1 MTFGFGTAVCPDC
14 YDGEQPFLFF
24 DDGFWLNRVMTKIL
38 GRRESRFPVSD
49 DAELVLSAFESSE
62 VEVTA

>member
-38 GRRESRFPVSD
+38 DRRESRSPVSD
-49 DAELVLSAFESSE
+49 DDELVLSAFGSSE

>member
-1 MTFGFGTAVCPDC
+1 MPRH
-14 YDGEQPFLFF
+14 YDGEQPFLSF

-38 GRRESRFPVSD
+38 DRRESRSPVSD
-49 DAELVLSAFESSE
+49 DDELVLSALGSSE